1 MPGMP
6 VYVKIDEYKDVL
18 DLLKIIRA
26 RLEEAKETL
35 SRINELKNNEDSELE
50 GWGSDIDEVERKI
63 DFIDRTL
70 FEPER
75 L

>member
-1 MPGMP
+1 MVGTP
-6 VYVKIDEYKDVL
+6 VYVKIDEYKEVL

-35 SRINELKNNEDSELE
+35 NRINELKNNEDSELE

-63 DFIDRTL
+63 DFIDRAL

>member
-6 VYVKIDEYKDVL
+6 VYVKIDEYKEVL

>member
-6 VYVKIDEYKDVL
+6 VYVKIDEYKEVL

-35 SRINELKNNEDSELE
+35 NRINELKNSEDSELE
-50 GWGSDIDEVERKI
+50 GWGGDIDEVERKI